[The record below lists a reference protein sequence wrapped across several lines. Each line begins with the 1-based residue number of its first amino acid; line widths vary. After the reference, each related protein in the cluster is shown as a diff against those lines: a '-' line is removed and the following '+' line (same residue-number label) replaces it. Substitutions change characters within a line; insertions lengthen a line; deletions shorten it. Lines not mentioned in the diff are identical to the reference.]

1 MKLGLRARPGP
12 RACFGRLATLRGPGR
27 NPTPGLVLPERVSP
41 TAASTRARWASL
53 VLPALV
59 LAGALG
65 LALALGPPDPA
76 DAAKAR
82 VLGKTRQ
89 DPKPSCPRNPCEA
102 VGSVTGFQQEANGEQ
117 RPFKIRQDG
126 HIVAWSLD
134 LSKPD
139 RSQRDF
145 FGDFYEDNQFGKD
158 PAAELAILKPQGDS
172 EFKLK
177 RHSPVVDLG
186 SDLGRMPLFTLNAPL
201 RVKKGD
207 VVGLTIPTWLPNFAV
222 ELSRENSW
230 RASRAPKK
238 CENENDIREGRPLR
252 EVGKSRRFG
261 CEYETARLL
270 YWAYFVP
277 ARGDGGGGNDGGGG
291 GNDGGGGGNDGGG
304 GGGGGGNP

>member
-1 MKLGLRARPGP
+1 MKRRLRAGLAPGD
-12 RACFGRLATLRGPGR
+12 RGDGRATLPGPGR
-27 NPTPGLVLPERVSP
+27 NTTRGLVLPQTVSP
-41 TAASTRARWASL
+41 TAASTRARWALL
-53 VLPALV
+53 VLPTLV
-59 LAGALG
+59 LLGALG
-65 LALALGPPDPA
+65 LALAFGPPNRA

-89 DPKPSCPRNPCEA
+89 DPRPSCPGNPCEA
-102 VGSVTGFQQEANGEQ
+102 VGSVTGFQQEANGER

-126 HIVAWSLD
+126 HIVAWSVD

-139 RSQRDF
+139 RSQREF

-172 EFKLK
+172 QFKLK
-177 RHSPVVDLG
+177 RRSPPVNLG
-186 SDLGRMPLFTLNAPL
+186 SELGRTPLLTLRDPL
-201 RVKKGD
+201 KVKKGD
-207 VVGLTIPTWLPNFAV
+207 IVALTIPTWLPNFAV

-238 CENENDIREGRPLR
+238 CEGESDIRGGRPVT

-277 ARGDGGGGNDGGGG
+277 SGRDGGGGDGGGNGGG
-291 GNDGGGGGNDGGG
+291 GN
-304 GGGGGGNP
+304 GGGNP